1 MNHNG
6 SVKHEK
12 QELAALYALGA
23 LSQHE
28 ARAFEALLSEGDAQ
42 AQNDL
47 RSFEAVTAAL
57 AFDAPEAAP
66 PAEIKNKLLARIA
79 EESDAPQSGKSPAMN
94 QALREIFHVR
104 ADEGKW
110 FQLFEGVEAKIL
122 FNDKARGSVSTLLN
136 LQPGAEIVRHRHF
149 GIEECLV
156 LQGDFNIGD
165 EEYGPGDYQCALPD
179 SIHERVFSRNGALVL
194 IISGG
199 YELLA

>member
-6 SVKHEK
+6 SVKNEK

-28 ARAFEALLSEGDAQ
+28 ARAFEALLSEGDPDS
-42 AQNDL
+42 QNDL
-47 RSFEAVTAAL
+47 RSFESVAAAL
-57 AFDAPEAAP
+57 ALDAPEAAP
-66 PAEIKNKLLARIA
+66 PAEAKNRLFARLAQENNSA
-79 EESDAPQSGKSPAMN
+79 QSAASPALN
-94 QALREIFHVR
+94 QALKEIFHVR

-110 FQLFEGVEAKIL
+110 RQFSEGVEAKIL
-122 FNDKARGSVSTLLN
+122 FNDKARGSVSTLLK
-136 LQPGAEIVRHRHF
+136 LQPGAEIVRHRHV

-156 LQGDFNIGD
+156 LQGDFHIGD
-165 EEYGPGDYQCALPD
+165 EEYSPGDYQCALPG
-179 SIHERVFSRNGALVL
+179 SIHERVFSKNGALVL